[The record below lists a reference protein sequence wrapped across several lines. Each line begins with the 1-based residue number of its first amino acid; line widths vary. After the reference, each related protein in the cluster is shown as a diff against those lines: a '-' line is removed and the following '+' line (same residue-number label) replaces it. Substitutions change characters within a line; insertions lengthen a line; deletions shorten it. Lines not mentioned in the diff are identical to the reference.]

1 MNMATD
7 EEIDS
12 FVAQNRELIERMMR
26 IQKESFDEIEAA
38 DESARSVK
46 DAARLVREKS
56 EEFFRNTYITITSP
70 EVQKHFMTASME
82 FLAGLNA
89 IADAAPL
96 PDYVKEG
103 MDNVRKAGR
112 QASCRVNTDCPNKV
126 RRESGQE
133 ESAE

>member
-26 IQKESFDEIEAA
+26 IQKESFDGIEE
-38 DESARSVK
+38 DESVRGVR

-56 EEFFRNTYITITSP
+56 EEFFRNTYVTITSP